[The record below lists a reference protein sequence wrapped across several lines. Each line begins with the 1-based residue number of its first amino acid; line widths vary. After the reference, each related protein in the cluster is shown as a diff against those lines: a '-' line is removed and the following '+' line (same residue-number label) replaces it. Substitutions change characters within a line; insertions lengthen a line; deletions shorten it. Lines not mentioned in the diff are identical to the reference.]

1 MIGMEKRIE
10 LLDCTLRDGAY
21 ITDSHFG
28 TAAIKGIIKKMQ
40 DANADIIECGWLKD
54 KAHEEGTTY
63 FHVPADLES
72 YLLSRKADTT
82 YVVMIDWDRYDTDN
96 LPPCD
101 GKSIDAVRVVFPH
114 GKHREGIAVGQKIRD
129 KGYKV
134 FLQAANTLAYQDAD
148 LDDLADCVNA
158 FQPVALSVVDTFGAM
173 FFDDLEHIVKRLDAR
188 LDPAVK
194 LGFHSHN
201 NQQLSFALTMDFI
214 KLLEDSPRGVVV
226 DASLCG
232 MGRGAGNAT
241 TELVVSYLNR
251 KQHGNY
257 DMDAVMDA
265 IDMYIQGFQE
275 KYDWG
280 YSTPYFIA
288 GMYQCHVNNIA
299 YLLKNHRTNA
309 RDMRNVIAALS
320 TEERRHYDYD
330 LLEEKYMENQD
341 RLVDDEAVRND
352 LKKQFAGRKVMLL
365 APGRSVVD
373 RMDEIKAFIAR
384 EKPVVIG
391 VNALIPGYAYDKVFF
406 TNSVRY
412 AYAQEAHK
420 ALFDAPEKILLSN
433 IKTEGGSKEVIIN
446 FNLVI
451 KRGWVHF
458 DNAVICALRMLD
470 KIGVNDVALAGFDG
484 FKTHYNESY
493 ADASLPTLNPS
504 GKWEELNHETREIYA
519 DFRLATKDTMKIQ
532 FVTDSIFDIGI

>member
-1 MIGMEKRIE
+1 MEKRIE

-63 FHVPADLES
+63 FHVPADLEP
-72 YLLSRKADTT
+72 YLLNRKADTT

-101 GKSIDAVRVVFPH
+101 GNSIDAVRVVFPH

-134 FLQAANTLAYQDAD
+134 FFQAANTLAYRDTD
-148 LDDLADCVNA
+148 LDDLVDCVNE
-158 FQPVALSVVDTFGAM
+158 FRPVSLSVVDTFGAM

-194 LGFHSHN
+194 VGFHSHN

-214 KLLEDSPRGVVV
+214 KLLEDGPRGVVV

-341 RLVDDEAVRND
+341 RLVDDEAVRNE
-352 LKKQFAGRKVMLL
+352 LKKQFVGRKVMLL

-373 RMDEIKAFIAR
+373 RMAEIKTFIAR

-391 VNALIPGYAYDKVFF
+391 VNALIPGYGYDKVFF

-420 ALFDAPEKILLSN
+420 ELFDAPEKILLSN

-446 FNLVI
+446 FNLAI

-504 GKWEELNHETREIYA
+504 GKWEDLNREIRGIYA

>member
-1 MIGMEKRIE
+1 MEKRIE

-63 FHVPADLES
+63 FHVPADMEL
-72 YLLSRKADTT
+72 YLLNRKADTT

-134 FLQAANTLAYQDAD
+134 FFQAANTLAYRDTD
-148 LDDLADCVNA
+148 LDDLVDCVNE
-158 FQPVALSVVDTFGAM
+158 FRPVSLSVVDTFGAM

-251 KQHGNY
+251 KHHGNY

-341 RLVDDEAVRND
+341 RLIDDEAVRNE

-373 RMDEIKAFIAR
+373 RMAEIKAFIAR

-391 VNALIPGYAYDKVFF
+391 VNALIPGYGYDKVFF

-420 ALFDAPEKILLSN
+420 ELFDAPEKILLSN

-446 FNLVI
+446 FNLAI

-504 GKWEELNHETREIYA
+504 GKWEDLNRETKEIYA

>member
-1 MIGMEKRIE
+1 MEKRIE

-63 FHVPADLES
+63 FHVPADLEP
-72 YLLSRKADTT
+72 YLLNRKADTT

-101 GKSIDAVRVVFPH
+101 GNSIDAVRVVFPH

-134 FLQAANTLAYQDAD
+134 FFQAANTLAYRDTD
-148 LDDLADCVNA
+148 LDDLVDCVNE
-158 FQPVALSVVDTFGAM
+158 FRPVSLSVVDTFGAM

-194 LGFHSHN
+194 VGFHSHN

-214 KLLEDSPRGVVV
+214 KLLEDGPRGVVV

-341 RLVDDEAVRND
+341 RLVDDEAVRNE
-352 LKKQFAGRKVMLL
+352 LKKQFVGRKVMLL

-373 RMDEIKAFIAR
+373 RMAEIKTFIAR

-391 VNALIPGYAYDKVFF
+391 VNALIPGYGYDKVFF

-420 ALFDAPEKILLSN
+420 ELFDAPEKILLSN

-446 FNLVI
+446 FNLAI

-470 KIGVNDVALAGFDG
+470 KIGVNDVALVGFDG

-504 GKWEELNHETREIYA
+504 GKWEDLNREIRGIYA

>member
-1 MIGMEKRIE
+1 MEKRIE

-63 FHVPADLES
+63 FHVPADLEP
-72 YLLSRKADTT
+72 YLLNRKADTT

-101 GKSIDAVRVVFPH
+101 GNSIDAVRVVFPH

-134 FLQAANTLAYQDAD
+134 FFQAANTLAYRDTD
-148 LDDLADCVNA
+148 LDDLVDCVNE
-158 FQPVALSVVDTFGAM
+158 FRPVSLSVVDTFGAM

-194 LGFHSHN
+194 VGFHSHN

-341 RLVDDEAVRND
+341 RLVDDEAVRNE
-352 LKKQFAGRKVMLL
+352 LKKQFVGRKVMLL

-373 RMDEIKAFIAR
+373 RMAEIKTFIAR

-391 VNALIPGYAYDKVFF
+391 VNALIPGYGYDKVFF

-420 ALFDAPEKILLSN
+420 ELFDAPEKILLSN

-446 FNLVI
+446 FNLAI

-504 GKWEELNHETREIYA
+504 GKWEDLNREIRGIYA

>member
-1 MIGMEKRIE
+1 MEKCIE

-63 FHVPADLES
+63 FHVPADLEP

-82 YVVMIDWDRYDTDN
+82 YVVMIDWDRYDVNN

-101 GKSIDAVRVVFPH
+101 GKSIDAIRVVFPH

-129 KGYKV
+129 KGYQV
-134 FLQAANTLAYQDAD
+134 FLQAANTLAYGDAD
-148 LDDLADCVNA
+148 LDDLADCINA
-158 FQPVALSVVDTFGAM
+158 FRPVALSVVDTFGAM
-173 FFDDLEHIVKRLDAR
+173 FFDDLAHIVQRLDAR
-188 LDPAVK
+188 LDSAVK

-214 KLLEDSPRGVVV
+214 KLLENSPRGVVV

-341 RLVDDEAVRND
+341 RLVDDEATRNA
-352 LKKQFAGRKVMLL
+352 LKTQFAGRKVMLL

-373 RMDEIKAFIAR
+373 RMDEIKSFIAR

-412 AYAQEAHK
+412 EYAQEAHQE
-420 ALFDAPEKILLSN
+420 LFAAPEKILLSN
-433 IKTEGGSKEVIIN
+433 IKTEGGAKEVIIN
-446 FNLVI
+446 FNLAI
-451 KRGWVHF
+451 KRGWTHF
-458 DNAVICALRMLD
+458 DNAVICALRVLD

-504 GKWEELNHETREIYA
+504 GEWEELNRETKEIYA
-519 DFRLATKDTMKIQ
+519 DFRLATKDKMKIQ
-532 FVTDSIFDIGI
+532 FVTESIFDIGI